1 MRSQAAPSGL
11 QIVVGTASFDAGLKW
26 GLTHRIDPIIDV
38 ERNLLIE
45 DLLRDGGLQQNGW
58 AQVVTPMMGQNVVGD
73 PFFTDGRAAILS
85 TSPVMGGPVR
95 GTWPIAT
102 NTVGEMRAETIDP
115 KPDCFPA
122 YNHATLGKQ
131 IVDICRAQREPM
143 IIPDGVGD
151 DLTGVAKAL

>member
-73 PFFTDGRAAILS
+73 PFFEVV
-85 TSPVMGGPVR
+85 PEN
-95 GTWPIAT
+95 W
-102 NTVGEMRAETIDP
+102 
-115 KPDCFPA
+115 
-122 YNHATLGKQ
+122 TL
-131 IVDICRAQREPM
+131 
-143 IIPDGVGD
+143 
-151 DLTGVAKAL
+151 T